1 MSFYH
6 WFSSHPNEVML
17 SGNASKLQT
26 IGKELRIKETD
37 QNERPRQTDFRRI
50 SSVPDIWSQHRLFDM
65 LLRNNAEDPS
75 YEEYEAIAVR
85 EWRAMLAIL
94 VLAESYGVT
103 VRTTTIRFADGVTN
117 PYLRAAYDSRPNKE
131 AWPRMDVYYIEAG
144 RVQYPIA
151 MSSPTVHI
159 VPTKDAWQ
167 SLRTV
172 YPGQIPWVTDNQ
184 VHAPV
189 VEDNGIVAP
198 FQLGELETE
207 KTTAM
212 MPVHALLLQRW
223 LKQYRETLSE
233 RYQQNIGQPFL
244 LDIQLV
250 QSYDEA
256 MTQAFRLDTNRMPRL
271 DSFFSSEANQ
281 QGLRIGDTPAPKNL
295 KIFLDRMFYSVIDQN
310 STQAELLDTHRYAGG
325 IAKECLVSKEQKN
338 GKIAHFF
345 AAMPVTDTLFKL
357 WRENEHLKPQYSIQC
372 VFASDGVT
380 ITQVTATVVIG
391 DISFFK
397 VYSVAQIESDSWSNL
412 CTAAI
417 WPRQKIAD
425 WKEYY
430 FFSNELN
437 GYRLEPEEEVAS
449 ANKKTHPKCEQTD
462 GDISVYRLSMA
473 PERCVL
479 KRGGSVLGYLE
490 IRTRKEIPRGMNTN
504 VYCVSIDFGT
514 SATTLYGSVEGK
526 TAKLLSGVN
535 LWSLPLINAPDKMG
549 NDASRLER
557 FFFPALP
564 LPDESGKSGAGR
576 STPAQLD
583 YESLQNNEAAL
594 ALYPACVPMQTILA
608 DTTSDELSRDVFL
621 DSWIFFRSF
630 LQARD
635 GKDWP
640 SMHTNLK
647 WAHGRANDHNRIE
660 TILTE
665 ILNMLALEARCQN
678 CSKLA
683 ITASYPLSFDDTIRD
698 SYYDALIKMQVK
710 IMEQTGLSAWQTQAA
725 GEAGEARETG
735 AKSVKQIT
743 ESEAVFRFAVRQEP
757 QNENYFVVDV
767 GGGSTDI
774 FISLIDTANNRTSSA
789 TSLGFGA
796 RKVLLEKLLSKEE
809 EILRYLTNLFQNDLK
824 GILPVD
830 TAAYIRSFAMRN
842 RNSMVED
849 MFSMRIPKKANAA
862 AELIPNTFGDAFLKT
877 AAENLEFGPIRE
889 LKKRIAFYIGAS
901 IWLSGMMLRGEDSA
915 GSFISLLFTGN
926 GSKMIRWMSTETDR
940 IRHFLYLLFNA
951 AGDLGLPRQNFSI
964 RFTSMPKQEVA
975 FGALLALPED
985 FLEIE
990 KKAPK
995 QVKFDRRVQEA
1006 DDYEANSDVKY
1017 EKKNIDTNFSDFLQ
1031 YMSAYKRA
1039 CNVSFGWKFEPEEYD
1054 QSILD
1059 EVGIQNRIKQRIE
1072 DRGYF
1077 LSALEVV
1084 SERYMPSEAENES
1097 N

>member
-6 WFSSHPNEVML
+6 WFSSHPNEIML
-17 SGNASKLQT
+17 SGGAPKLQT
-26 IGKELRIKETD
+26 IGKELRIIEANQK
-37 QNERPRQTDFRRI
+37 ERPRQTDFRRI

-75 YEEYEAIAVR
+75 YVEYEAIAVR

-103 VRTTTIRFADGVTN
+103 VHTKTIRFADGVRS

-131 AWPRMDVYYIEAG
+131 QWPRMDIYYIEAG
-144 RVQYPIA
+144 KVQYPIA

-189 VEDNGIVAP
+189 VDDDGIFSP
-198 FQLGELETE
+198 FQLGELESE
-207 KTTAM
+207 KTPAM

-223 LKQYRETLSE
+223 LGQYREMLNEEYRRCEDT
-233 RYQQNIGQPFL
+233 PFL
-244 LDIQLV
+244 LDIASVSEYEDAL
-250 QSYDEA
+250 
-256 MTQAFRLDTNRMPRL
+256 TQAFRLDSGRMPSMA
-271 DSFFSSEANQ
+271 SFFSNEVHQ
-281 QGLRIGDTPAPKNL
+281 EGLRIGGMRTPRNL
-295 KIFLDRMFYSVIDQN
+295 KVFLDRAFYSVIDQT
-310 STQAELLDTHRYAGG
+310 STQTELLDTHRYAGG

-345 AAMPVTDTLFKL
+345 FAMPVTEMFWQV

-380 ITQVTATVVIG
+380 ITKVTATVVIG
-391 DISFFK
+391 DITFSK

-417 WPRQKIAD
+417 WPRQKIAG
-425 WKEYY
+425 WQEYY

-479 KRGGSVLGYLE
+479 KRGASVLGYLE
-490 IRTRKEIPRGMNTN
+490 IRKRKEIPQGLDIN
-504 VYCVSIDFGT
+504 VYRASIDFGT

-535 LWSLPLINAPDKMG
+535 LWSLPLINSPDKLG

-564 LPDESGKSGAGR
+564 LPDDGGKSGAGR
-576 STPAQLD
+576 SAPAQLD
-583 YESLQNNEAAL
+583 YESLQNSEAAQ

-630 LQARD
+630 LQVRD

-640 SMHTNLK
+640 SMHANLK

-665 ILNMLALEARCQN
+665 ILLMLALEARCQN
-678 CSKLA
+678 CSKIA

-698 SYYDALIKMQVK
+698 SYYDALIKMQAK
-710 IMEQTGLSAWQTQAA
+710 IMEQTGLSTWRTQDA
-725 GEAGEARETG
+725 GEASEARATE
-735 AKSVKQIT
+735 AKIVKHIT

-809 EILRYLTNLFQNDLK
+809 EILRYLINSFQNDLK

-830 TAAYIRSFAMRN
+830 TAAYIRSFAMRS

-849 MFSMRIPKKANAA
+849 MFSIRIPKKANAA
-862 AELIPNTFGDAFLKT
+862 AELIPNTFGDAFLKA
-877 AAENLEFGPIRE
+877 AAENLKFGPIRE

-915 GSFISLLFTGN
+915 GSYISLLFTGN
-926 GSKMIRWMSTETDR
+926 GSKMIRWMSAETDR

-951 AGDLGLPRQNFSI
+951 AGDLGLPGQNFSI

-975 FGALLALPED
+975 FGTLLALPED

-995 QVKFDRRVQEA
+995 QVKFDRRRQDP
-1006 DDYEANSDVKY
+1006 DDYDANSDVIY
-1017 EKKNIDTNFSDFLQ
+1017 EKKNINTNYSDFLK
-1031 YMSAYKRA
+1031 YMSAYKHA
-1039 CNVSFGWKFEPEEYD
+1039 CNVSFGWTFEPEEYD

-1059 EVGIQNRIKQRIE
+1059 EVGVQYRIKQRIE

-1097 N
+1097 E